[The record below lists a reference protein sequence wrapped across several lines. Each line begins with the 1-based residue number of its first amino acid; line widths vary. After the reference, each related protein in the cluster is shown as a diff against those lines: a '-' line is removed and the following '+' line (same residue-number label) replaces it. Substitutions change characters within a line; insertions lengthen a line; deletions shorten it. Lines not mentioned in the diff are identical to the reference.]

1 MDKKIEKE
9 NKRLIR
15 TMSRLKCCLSR
26 DQFFLRS
33 DEFVTLRRLQQM
45 CKRNGLSIES
55 FLSLC
60 DSFGKILEEQGEDT
74 GDEYL
79 LEDVIAVYEMIR
91 EEKGFSK
98 SEVRRCMKMDQ
109 GNFYR
114 FTRRQKTTAMEKIE
128 ALCSAIDTPITE
140 FFNRL
145 KSYVEEKG
153 KDDDE
158 DDA

>member
-1 MDKKIEKE
+1 MDKKIERE

-15 TMSRLKCCLSR
+15 TMTRLKGCLSR

-33 DEFVTLRRLQQM
+33 DEFVTIRKLQQM
-45 CKRNGLSIES
+45 CKRNGLELKS
-55 FLSLC
+55 FLFLC
-60 DSFGKILEEQGEDT
+60 DLFGKILEEQGEREE
-74 GDEYL
+74 DEYL
-79 LEDVIAVYEMIR
+79 FRDIIDVYEIIR
-91 EEKGFSK
+91 EEKDFTK

-114 FTRRQKTTAMEKIE
+114 FTKKQKTTAMEKLA
-128 ALCSAIDTPITE
+128 ALCSAIDTPLTE

-145 KSYVEEKG
+145 DSYIEDKKKTDG
-153 KDDDE
+153 E